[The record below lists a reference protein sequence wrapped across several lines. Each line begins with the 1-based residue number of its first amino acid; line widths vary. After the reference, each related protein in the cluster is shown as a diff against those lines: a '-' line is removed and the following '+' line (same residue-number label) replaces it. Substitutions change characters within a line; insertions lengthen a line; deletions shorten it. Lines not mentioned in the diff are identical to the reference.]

1 MPTIFSKGGFYLGY
15 DEKSEYKVSSVTK
28 LPTQIHISIH
38 MWNIRL
44 EYEYMQPSKRYEKH
58 YDSSSITSDGNG
70 PNQTLRSADG
80 QNPTSGR
87 SNKRTR
93 PSI

>member
-44 EYEYMQPSKRYEKH
+44 EYEYMQPSKRNEKH
-58 YDSSSITSDGNG
+58 YDTSSKSSAGNG
-70 PNQTLRSADG
+70 QSTPLRSSDG
-80 QNPTSGR
+80 QNPKNDRRDKGSR
-87 SNKRTR
+87 
-93 PSI
+93 

>member
-1 MPTIFSKGGFYLGY
+1 MPTIFSKGGFYLGS
-15 DEKSEYKVSSVTK
+15 DNDDASNVTNK
-28 LPTQIHISIH
+28 RTQLHISFHI
-38 MWNIRL
+38 WNYRL